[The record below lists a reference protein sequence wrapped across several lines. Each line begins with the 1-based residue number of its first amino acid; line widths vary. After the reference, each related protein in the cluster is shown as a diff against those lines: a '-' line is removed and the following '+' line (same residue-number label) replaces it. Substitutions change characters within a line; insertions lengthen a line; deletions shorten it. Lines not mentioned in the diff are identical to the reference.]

1 MIESNKKEGFALIE
15 KIKRYRFLFEELVK
29 RDFKKKYK
37 RTVLGVMWSIL
48 APLLNVLVLMLVFV
62 NIFGRSQEHFIIYIF
77 CGTLIMSFYTET
89 TNGCMRAL
97 MANASIF
104 TKINV
109 PKYLFLMSKA
119 LQAFINFLLTM
130 IIFVVFCIFDKIT
143 FGFHMLS
150 LIYPMIMVLIFSF
163 GVGMILS
170 AMYVFFRDVEY
181 LYGIF
186 LTLLNYVSAIFYP
199 TSILGEFEKVL
210 YVNPVYAY
218 IAYFRTVVI
227 SGVVPSV
234 YLHILCAAYAFVA
247 LAIGCLIYKK
257 CNHEFLYYV

>member
-1 MIESNKKEGFALIE
+1 MLE
-15 KIKRYRFLFEELVK
+15 KMKRYRFLFEELVK

-37 RTVLGVMWSIL
+37 RTILGMLWSVL

-62 NIFGRSQEHFIIYIF
+62 NFFGRNQDHFIIYIF
-77 CGTLIMSFYTET
+77 CGTMVMSFYTET
-89 TNGCMRAL
+89 TQGCMRAL

-109 PKYLFLMSKA
+109 PKYLFLLSKA
-119 LQAFINFLLTM
+119 FQAFINFLLTL
-130 IIFVVFCIFDKIT
+130 IVFFAFCVGDGIT
-143 FGFHMLS
+143 FGWHMLAM
-150 LIYPMIMVLIFSF
+150 LYPMLWLLILSF

-181 LYGIF
+181 LYSIF

-199 TSILGEFEKVL
+199 TTMLPEQWRFL
-210 YVNPVYAY
+210 FYCNPVFVY
-218 IAYFRTVVI
+218 IDYFRTVFI
-227 SGVVPSV
+227 YSEIPSLLIHV
-234 YLHILCAAYAFVA
+234 LCAAYALVF
-247 LAIGCLIYKK
+247 LGIGCLIYKK

>member
-1 MIESNKKEGFALIE
+1 MLE
-15 KIKRYRFLFEELVK
+15 KMKRYRFLFEELVK

-37 RTVLGVMWSIL
+37 RTILGMLWSVL

-62 NIFGRSQEHFIIYIF
+62 NFFGRNQDHFIIYIF
-77 CGTLIMSFYTET
+77 CGTMVMSFYTET
-89 TNGCMRAL
+89 TQGCMRAL

-109 PKYLFLMSKA
+109 PKYLFLLSKA
-119 LQAFINFLLTM
+119 FQAFINFLLTL
-130 IIFVVFCIFDKIT
+130 VVFFAFCVGDGIT
-143 FGFHMLS
+143 FGWHMFAML
-150 LIYPMIMVLIFSF
+150 YPMLWLLILSF

-181 LYGIF
+181 LYSIF

-199 TSILGEFEKVL
+199 TTMLPEQWRFL
-210 YVNPVYAY
+210 FYCNPVFVY
-218 IAYFRTVVI
+218 IDYFRTVFI
-227 SGVVPSV
+227 YSEIPSLLIHV
-234 YLHILCAAYAFVA
+234 LCAVYALV
-247 LAIGCLIYKK
+247 LLGIGCLIYKK

>member
-1 MIESNKKEGFALIE
+1 MLEKVKKN
-15 KIKRYRFLFEELVK
+15 RFLVEELVK

-37 RTVLGVMWSIL
+37 RTVLGMVWSVL
-48 APLLNVLVLMLVFV
+48 APLCNVLVMMLVFV
-62 NIFGRSQEHFIIYIF
+62 NLFGRKQEHYIIYIF
-77 CGTLIMSFYTET
+77 CGTLVMSFYTET

-109 PKYLFLMSKA
+109 PKYLFLVSKA
-119 LQAFINFLLTM
+119 FQSFINYLLTL
-130 IIFVVFCIFDKIT
+130 VVFFIFCIFDGIP
-143 FGFHMLS
+143 FGIHMLS
-150 LIYPMIMVLIFSF
+150 LIYPTLWLLILSF

-170 AMYVFFRDVEY
+170 GMFVFFRDVEY

-199 TSILGEFEKVL
+199 VTIVPEQFQKIFF
-210 YVNPVYAY
+210 VNPIYVF
-218 IAYFRTVVI
+218 IFYFRSVVI
-227 SGVVPSV
+227 DGVIPSLAV
-234 YLHILCAAYAFVA
+234 HLLAAGYAVVF
-247 LAIGCLIYKK
+247 LLIGCLLYKK

>member
-1 MIESNKKEGFALIE
+1 MIE
-15 KIKRYRFLFEELVK
+15 KIKQYRFLFEELVK

-37 RTVLGVMWSIL
+37 RTVLGVAWSIL

-62 NIFGRSQEHFIIYIF
+62 NVFGRTQEHFIIYIF
-77 CGTLIMSFYTET
+77 SGTLIMSFYTET

-104 TKINV
+104 SKINV

-130 IIFVVFCIFDKIT
+130 IIFIVFCIFDGIP
-143 FGFHMLS
+143 FGFHMLT
-150 LIYPMIMVLIFSF
+150 LIYPMVMMFIFSF

-170 AMYVFFRDVEY
+170 ALFVFFRDIEY

-199 TSILGEFEKVL
+199 TSILGDFERVL
-210 YVNPVYAY
+210 YVNPVYSY
-218 IAYFRTVVI
+218 ISYFRVVVI
-227 SGVVPSV
+227 NGVVPSV
-234 YLHILCAAYAFVA
+234 YLHLLCAFYAFAA
-247 LAIGCLIYKK
+247 LGVGCLIYKK

>member
-1 MIESNKKEGFALIE
+1 MIESNKKEGYALIE

-119 LQAFINFLLTM
+119 FQAFINFLLTM
-130 IIFVVFCIFDKIT
+130 IIFLVFCIFDKIT
-143 FGFHMLS
+143 FGFHLLS
-150 LIYPMIMVLIFSF
+150 LVYPMVMVLIFSF

-199 TSILGEFEKVL
+199 TTILGNKAML
-210 YVNPVYAY
+210 LHANPVYVY
-218 IAYFRTVVI
+218 IDYFRTVVI
-227 SGVVPSV
+227 DGAVPSLA
-234 YLHILCAAYAFVA
+234 LHILCAAYA
-247 LAIGCLIYKK
+247 AIFLLIGAIIYKK

>member
-1 MIESNKKEGFALIE
+1 LLE
-15 KIKRYRFLFEELVK
+15 KMKRYRFLFEELVK

-37 RTVLGVMWSIL
+37 RTILGMLWSVL

-62 NIFGRSQEHFIIYIF
+62 NFFGRNQDHFIIYIF
-77 CGTLIMSFYTET
+77 CGTMVMSFYTET
-89 TNGCMRAL
+89 TQGCMRAL

-109 PKYLFLMSKA
+109 PKYLFLLSKA
-119 LQAFINFLLTM
+119 FQAFINFLLTL
-130 IIFVVFCIFDKIT
+130 VVFFAFCVGDGIT
-143 FGFHMLS
+143 FGWHMFAML
-150 LIYPMIMVLIFSF
+150 YPMLWLLILSF

-181 LYGIF
+181 LYSIF

-199 TSILGEFEKVL
+199 TTMLPEQWRFL
-210 YVNPVYAY
+210 FYCNPVFVY
-218 IAYFRTVVI
+218 IDYFRTVFI
-227 SGVVPSV
+227 YSEIPSLLIHV
-234 YLHILCAAYAFVA
+234 LCVAYALVF
-247 LAIGCLIYKK
+247 LGIGCLIYKK

>member
-1 MIESNKKEGFALIE
+1 M
-15 KIKRYRFLFEELVK
+15 KRYRFLFEELVK

-37 RTVLGVMWSIL
+37 RTILGMLWSVL

-62 NIFGRSQEHFIIYIF
+62 NFFGRNQDHFIIYIF
-77 CGTLIMSFYTET
+77 CGTMVMSFYTET
-89 TNGCMRAL
+89 TQGCMRAL

-109 PKYLFLMSKA
+109 PKYLFLLSKA
-119 LQAFINFLLTM
+119 FQAFINFLLTL
-130 IIFVVFCIFDKIT
+130 VVFFAFCVGDGIT
-143 FGFHMLS
+143 FGWHMFAML
-150 LIYPMIMVLIFSF
+150 YPMLWLLILSF

-181 LYGIF
+181 LYSIF

-199 TSILGEFEKVL
+199 TTMLPEQWRFL
-210 YVNPVYAY
+210 FYCNPVFVY
-218 IAYFRTVVI
+218 IDYFRTVFI
-227 SGVVPSV
+227 YSEIPSLLIHV
-234 YLHILCAAYAFVA
+234 LCAAYALV
-247 LAIGCLIYKK
+247 LLGIGCLIYKK

>member
-1 MIESNKKEGFALIE
+1 MLE
-15 KIKRYRFLFEELVK
+15 KMKRYRFLFEELVK

-37 RTVLGVMWSIL
+37 RTILGMLWSVL

-62 NIFGRSQEHFIIYIF
+62 NFFGRNQDHFIIYIF
-77 CGTLIMSFYTET
+77 CGTMVMSFYTET
-89 TNGCMRAL
+89 TQGCMRAL

-109 PKYLFLMSKA
+109 PKYLFLLSKA
-119 LQAFINFLLTM
+119 FQAFINFLLTL
-130 IIFVVFCIFDKIT
+130 IVFFAFCVGDGIT
-143 FGFHMLS
+143 FGWHMFAML
-150 LIYPMIMVLIFSF
+150 YPMLWLLILSF

-181 LYGIF
+181 LYSIF

-199 TSILGEFEKVL
+199 TTMLPEQWRFL
-210 YVNPVYAY
+210 FYCNPVFVY
-218 IAYFRTVVI
+218 IDYFRTVFI
-227 SGVVPSV
+227 YSEIPSLLIHV
-234 YLHILCAAYAFVA
+234 LCAAYALV
-247 LAIGCLIYKK
+247 LLGIGCLIYKK